1 MLKKCEKKFQL
12 NPGFYHLLLRDI
24 LRYFLKSLGLENHNF
39 LQKIIWVRPPWG
51 DQLPDGIKSLH
62 CGFSNDLI
70 TGKPTR
76 LSVSWPTEYYTSDG
90 TFSKTED
97 IISHSSPFDFMTIL
111 AQNFETQPQFI
122 AESWFLDVD
131 LGKDLRTIILCQNYF
146 LNNLLATF
154 IVSVNAVITKVEF

>member
-1 MLKKCEKKFQL
+1 
-12 NPGFYHLLLRDI
+12 
-24 LRYFLKSLGLENHNF
+24 
-39 LQKIIWVRPPWG
+39 
-51 DQLPDGIKSLH
+51 
-62 CGFSNDLI
+62 
-70 TGKPTR
+70 
-76 LSVSWPTEYYTSDG
+76 
-90 TFSKTED
+90 
-97 IISHSSPFDFMTIL
+97 MTIL